1 MYVHHGWPRRGDT
14 EHVAQLLASLVCI
27 NAVSTMPRPEE
38 FSRLW
43 VQPLPNCFKLLPR
56 HFSTQTQQLRAA
68 SKPFTLNATA
78 FIVVVA
84 VFQVRWA

>member
-1 MYVHHGWPRRGDT
+1 
-14 EHVAQLLASLVCI
+14 
-27 NAVSTMPRPEE
+27 
-38 FSRLW
+38 
-43 VQPLPNCFKLLPR
+43 LLPR

-84 VFQVRWA
+84 VFQVRWAYPASSVTARKVSCNRR